1 MKPIYLTLLL
11 GLLSLLPATACP
23 LCKKNQPAGFA
34 NITHGVGPQNGFDYV
49 MLYGS
54 IGVVVITLG
63 LLVWFVLRPDHATV
77 QPADFQIT

>member
-54 IGVVVITLG
+54 VGVVVVTLG
-63 LLVWFVLRPDHATV
+63 LLVWFVLRPDRATI

>member
-1 MKPIYLTLLL
+1 MKPTFLTLLFW
-11 GLLSLLPATACP
+11 LSVVVTAIGCP

-54 IGVVVITLG
+54 IGVVIITLG
-63 LLVWFVLRPDHATV
+63 LLGWYIFRPGQHPAQHADIQT
-77 QPADFQIT
+77 I